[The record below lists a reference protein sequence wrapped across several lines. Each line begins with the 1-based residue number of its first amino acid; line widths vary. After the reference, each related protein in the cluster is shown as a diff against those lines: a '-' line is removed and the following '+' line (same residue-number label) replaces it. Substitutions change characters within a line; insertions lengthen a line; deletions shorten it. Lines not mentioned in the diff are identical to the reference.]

1 MQMSEK
7 SKEVS
12 DYEESV
18 KHIANIGT
26 NIEKLKAKHDNAR
39 REIERLQTNIRE
51 LEWELTEK
59 EKKLADIKRL
69 RETISELKNRLE
81 RNTTA
86 TQNTVRNSEKQ
97 KTEIANLKG
106 NAREQKAEIAKL
118 EGNASKQ
125 RDKIEELKNKEKIY
139 ITKIKKSDQEIQD
152 LTKKER
158 DLKEKLGQKQN
169 EVKRYQDLVTKNRK
183 KISALGTSKAEEAA
197 EMQKINE
204 ILKLEVIK
212 YKKKLEEISTENV
225 NHKAELNTL
234 EETNKKLRDQLDAK
248 IKETEDNS
256 KVLKQL
262 EDRDVQISVLR
273 KKLEKLD
280 NDLKQNIDKV
290 NTVERRFL
298 RQFATEKKDLLKKLE
313 ARGEVTPDAV
323 ATRKILKKDIRDL
336 ETRIGDD
343 LKLNEQ
349 QFVTKYER
357 LSMKKNEYK
366 ENTDGR
372 NRIEKSLAKLRRDY
386 PTELEKFQNKKKRE
400 IYSLMKEKDPESKRT
415 LKLMTSLYP
424 NLAKQAKNA
433 LKIMKPRVRNGKKSR
448 ENDVMNE
455 FKRMYDET
463 RKSEGL
469 HVQLRF

>member
-1 MQMSEK
+1 MSEK

-26 NIEKLKAKHDNAR
+26 NIDKLKAMHMDAR
-39 REIERLQTNIRE
+39 EN
-51 LEWELTEK
+51 
-59 EKKLADIKRL
+59 IKRL
-69 RETISELKNRLE
+69 EETISELKNRLE

-86 TQNTVRNSEKQ
+86 TRNTVRISEKRSQ
-97 KTEIANLKG
+97 EIANLKG
-106 NAREQKAEIAKL
+106 NALEQKEEIAKL
-118 EGNASKQ
+118 NGNASKQ
-125 RDKIEELKNKEKIY
+125 KDEIEKLKNKEKIY
-139 ITKIKKSDQEIQD
+139 ITKIKKSDQKIQD
-152 LTKKER
+152 LTKNER
-158 DLKEKLGQKQN
+158 DLKEKLGQKQK
-169 EVKRYQDLVTKNRK
+169 EIKGYQDLATENRE
-183 KISALGTSKAEEAA
+183 KISALGTSKAEE
-197 EMQKINE
+197 EQKMRKEKDKLQRE
-204 ILKLEVIK
+204 IIRLQQELKK
-212 YKKKLEEISTENV
+212 ISTENV
-225 NHKAELNTL
+225 KHKASLDTL

-262 EDRDVQISVLR
+262 EDRGVQISVL
-273 KKLEKLD
+273 KTKLKKLD

-298 RQFATEKKDLLKKLE
+298 RQFTTRKKDLLKKLE
-313 ARGEVTPDAV
+313 ARGERTPDAV

-372 NRIEKSLAKLRRDY
+372 NRIEESLAKLRRDY
-386 PTELEKFQNKKKRE
+386 PTELEKFQNEKKRE

-448 ENDVMNE
+448 ENDVMNK